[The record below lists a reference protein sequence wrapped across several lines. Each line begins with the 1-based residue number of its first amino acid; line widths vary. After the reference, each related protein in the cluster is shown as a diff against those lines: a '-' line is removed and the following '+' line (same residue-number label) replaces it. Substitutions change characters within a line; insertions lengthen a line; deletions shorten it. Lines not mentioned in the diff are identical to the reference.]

1 MSYSQDQPEDGL
13 SPVASLIKALRKW
26 VILEPTIMLF
36 LMSARMVYFTRLNLF
51 LDVVCREMK
60 NLTCD
65 NLTQVQSHH
74 TYADKSQCQCSAPL
88 PSPEPEGPCSP
99 GGGGADL
106 HGAQDREHRPHPP
119 LRPQRPRAR
128 GEAAAGEGW
137 RCVTLVLLA
146 ETHVAVPA
154 INNSVV
160 SKCCCISRLRMVKNI
175 NFF

>member
-65 NLTQVQSHH
+65 NLTQVQSQPMLIGHR
-74 TYADKSQCQCSAPL
+74 AL
-88 PSPEPEGPCSP
+88 P
-99 GGGGADL
+99 
-106 HGAQDREHRPHPP
+106 
-119 LRPQRPRAR
+119 
-128 GEAAAGEGW
+128 
-137 RCVTLVLLA
+137 V
-146 ETHVAVPA
+146 
-154 INNSVV
+154 
-160 SKCCCISRLRMVKNI
+160 
-175 NFF
+175 

>member
-1 MSYSQDQPEDGL
+1 MYMCNYNVTFIAVHKHEHCNIVEHLTPSKYPELSHGLQWNLFTKVRRGEDTCGEMSYSQDQPEDGL

-65 NLTQVQSHH
+65 NLTQVQSHYSN
-74 TYADKSQCQCSAPL
+74 TDRSQCSAPL

-106 HGAQDREHRPHPP
+106 HGAQDREHRPHPA
-119 LRPQRPRAR
+119 LRPHR
-128 GEAAAGEGW
+128 
-137 RCVTLVLLA
+137 
-146 ETHVAVPA
+146 
-154 INNSVV
+154 
-160 SKCCCISRLRMVKNI
+160 
-175 NFF
+175 

>member
-1 MSYSQDQPEDGL
+1 MRRGEDTCGEMSYNQDQPEDGL

-74 TYADKSQCQCSAPL
+74 SNADRSQCTFAFLQSQKDL
-88 PSPEPEGPCSP
+88 VHQEGAELISTV
-99 GGGGADL
+99 
-106 HGAQDREHRPHPP
+106 
-119 LRPQRPRAR
+119 LRIENIGPILLCVLT
-128 GEAAAGEGW
+128 GE
-137 RCVTLVLLA
+137 L
-146 ETHVAVPA
+146 
-154 INNSVV
+154 
-160 SKCCCISRLRMVKNI
+160 
-175 NFF
+175 

>member
-74 TYADKSQCQCSAPL
+74 NYADRSQCTFAFPQSQKDL
-88 PSPEPEGPCSP
+88 VHQEGAELISTV
-99 GGGGADL
+99 
-106 HGAQDREHRPHPP
+106 
-119 LRPQRPRAR
+119 LRIENIGPILLCVLT
-128 GEAAAGEGW
+128 GE
-137 RCVTLVLLA
+137 L
-146 ETHVAVPA
+146 
-154 INNSVV
+154 
-160 SKCCCISRLRMVKNI
+160 
-175 NFF
+175 